1 MDYSIDL
8 GNGMSPSTPL
18 NGCEINVRFLLCLI
32 YKSSY
37 VLRSVSVHWMYQNV
51 RIESFYNVQL
61 IMHYLNS
68 FLSCSIRNLTLAS
81 LSSLFTIKIDLFA
94 LFTSFNSHSGLFP

>member
-1 MDYSIDL
+1 MGVKL
-8 GNGMSPSTPL
+8 CT
-18 NGCEINVRFLLCLI
+18 FLLCLI

-37 VLRSVSVHWMYQNV
+37 VLRSVSVHWMYRNV
-51 RIESFYNVQL
+51 RIGSFFNVQL

-81 LSSLFTIKIDLFA
+81 WSGLFTIEIDVFA

>member
-1 MDYSIDL
+1 M
-8 GNGMSPSTPL
+8 NPSTPL
-18 NGCEINVRFLLCLI
+18 NGCEINVPSCFANI
-32 YKSSY
+32 YSSY

-51 RIESFYNVQL
+51 RIGNFFNVQL

-68 FLSCSIRNLTLAS
+68 CLPCSIRNLTLAS
-81 LSSLFTIKIDLFA
+81 LSRLSTIKIDVFA

>member
-1 MDYSIDL
+1 M
-8 GNGMSPSTPL
+8 NPSTPL

-51 RIESFYNVQL
+51 RIGSFFNVQL

-68 FLSCSIRNLTLAS
+68 FLSCSIRNLTLVS
-81 LSSLFTIKIDLFA
+81 LSFFEINVFA